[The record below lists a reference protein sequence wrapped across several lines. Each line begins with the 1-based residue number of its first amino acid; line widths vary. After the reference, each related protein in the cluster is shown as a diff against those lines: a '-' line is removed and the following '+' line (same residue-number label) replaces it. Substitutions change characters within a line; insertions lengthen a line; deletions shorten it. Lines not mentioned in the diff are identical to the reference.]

1 MSNFYYS
8 VLEATFIITESI
20 STNIPANGL
29 LGNLTLDHY
38 NIFRQELS

>member
-8 VLEATFIITESI
+8 VLEATFITESI

-29 LGNLTLDHY
+29 LGNLTLDLY
-38 NIFRQELS
+38 SIFRQELS